1 MKNKRREFIKTSVG
15 AFLLPYLNDYD
26 FGKKKTVKLSFST
39 LGCPDWSFDKII
51 EVAVQNGYKGIEI
64 RGLQRQL
71 DLPLCPEF
79 KNGEAIKLTNQKI
92 KDNNLQIVD
101 LGSSANLHFAD
112 KKKRQENLDHA
123 KRFIEL
129 SEKIHCPFVRVFPN
143 DLPKDQDRNK
153 TIDLIITAL
162 IELGEFAKG
171 SKIKILLE
179 SHGEVIYTDIL
190 LKIMQATEN
199 HNVGLV
205 WDILNMWSVTKESP
219 TLVYNSLKKYILHTH
234 IKDGIF
240 SGEKEKY
247 TLLGEGEAPLKEAI
261 SVLQKGGYKGFY
273 SFEWEKFWHPDITDP
288 EIAIPHYAQNFAKLY
303 L

>member
-1 MKNKRREFIKTSVG
+1 MIPNTRRH
-15 AFLLPYLNDYD
+15 FLKSSLTFASTLPFLD
-26 FGKKKTVKLSFST
+26 FEAKKSRAKLSFST

-51 EVAVQNGYKGIEI
+51 EVAVKNGYKGVEI

-79 KNGEAIKLTNQKI
+79 KTAEAIKLTNQKI
-92 KDNNLQIVD
+92 KDHNLQIVD

-112 KKKRQENLDHA
+112 SKKRQENIDHA
-123 KRFIEL
+123 KRFVEL

-143 DLPKDQDRNK
+143 DLPKDQDRNV
-153 TIDLIITAL
+153 TIDLITSAL
-162 IELGEFAKG
+162 VELCEFGKG
-171 SKIKILLE
+171 SGVKILLE

-190 LKIMQATEN
+190 LKIMQAAEN
-199 HNVGLV
+199 HGVGLV

-219 TLVYNSLKKYILHTH
+219 TIVYNSLKKYILHTH

-240 SGEKEKY
+240 NGDKEKY

-273 SFEWEKFWHPDITDP
+273 SFEWEKLWHPDIEDP
-288 EIAIPHYAQNFAKLY
+288 EVAIPHFAKNFAKLY